1 MADTTPSDVEQEAKQ
16 QDEAIRLRRQIS
28 NGYAAL
34 LGTQTAKD
42 FSRYTFEE
50 ALGQQIERIEGA
62 STALRPNLLDRVERI
77 KNELVS
83 AVTQIKQMPPESF
96 REPEEDDVN
105 KPMDEEEQA
114 EYDAWL
120 AQTLAEREQ
129 AEE

>member
-1 MADTTPSDVEQEAKQ
+1 MADTTAADVEQEAER
-16 QDEAIRLRRQIS
+16 QDEAIRLRRQLS

-34 LGTQTAKD
+34 LGSQTARD

-62 STALRPNLLDRVERI
+62 GTALRPNLLDRVERI
-77 KNELVS
+77 KSELVS
-83 AVTQIKQMPPESF
+83 AVTQVKQMPPESF
-96 REPEEDDVN
+96 RDPEEDDVN
-105 KPMDEEEQA
+105 KPTDEEEQA